1 MPGTQDPSL
10 WQAFL
15 DSEFIKTLAT
25 GIGLAVAFGWGLHKA
40 VCLLLRRSKPETG
53 ADRALRAR
61 LEKGIWEQ
69 VAHDIHE
76 IRKEQTKLGERVAR
90 IEGFLEER

>member
-1 MPGTQDPSL
+1 MPGSTDPSL
-10 WQAFL
+10 WQQIL
-15 DSEFIKTLAT
+15 DSRLVQ
-25 GIGLAVAFGWGLHKA
+25 GLAFGFSVAIAFGMAIGRA
-40 VCLLLRRSKPETG
+40 VKKITPETREDVELKG
-53 ADRALRAR
+53 NLERAFW
-61 LEKGIWEQ
+61 KQ

>member
-1 MPGTQDPSL
+1 MPGNADPSV
-10 WQAFL
+10 WQQIL
-15 DSEFIKTLAT
+15 DSRLVQ
-25 GIGLAVAFGWGLHKA
+25 GLAFGFSVAIAFGMAIGRA
-40 VCLLLRRSKPETG
+40 VKRIPPVTREDAELK
-53 ADRALRAR
+53 AR